1 MHFPFHPFRPIAL
14 ALALA
19 ASLFAAGCT
28 TIPDPQIIEERVEAK
43 AVPMQNVLIV
53 VDYGLDLRAMGTGRI
68 EKLLA
73 DMYSKVGIA
82 MAESVTA
89 AGGKPTVAYV
99 RHSDEFPTET
109 GDYSH
114 VWVQSV
120 TRLTGYGQGSGQLSR
135 HREWRSSI
143 THRRAPGAALTPAYE
158 ARYTSD
164 GVVCFTVVMYGNKAD
179 CGERFRAAIGSQL
192 RKYREGQ

>member
-1 MHFPFHPFRPIAL
+1 MRLTFHRFRPIGV

-19 ASLFAAGCT
+19 ASLLAAGCT
-28 TIPDPQIIEERVEAK
+28 TIPDPQTLEERVEASV
-43 AVPMQNVLIV
+43 VPIQNVLIV

-73 DMYSKVGIA
+73 DMYSSLGNT

-89 AGGKPTVAYV
+89 AGGKPTVMYV
-99 RHSDEFPTET
+99 RHSDEFPTAT

-120 TRLTGYGQGSGQLSR
+120 TRLTGYGPGSGHLSR
-135 HREWRSSI
+135 NREWRSAI
-143 THRRAPGAALTPAYE
+143 THRSAPGAPLTPAYE
-158 ARYTSD
+158 ARYTAD
-164 GVVCFTVVMYGNKAD
+164 GVVCFTMVMYGNKPE
-179 CGERFRAAIGSQL
+179 CRERLRAAVGAQL
-192 RKYREGQ
+192 QKYQERK